1 MGGGKMT
8 GVETESIG
16 LFQIDAV
23 VVSNIRNE
31 LDPVSSQQYDDELD
45 CFFSI
50 TSQNGEVFLFE
61 ALSAEESQR
70 IVTGIKSVIFW
81 LSSHI
86 IEGDSKAVADYFDN
100 SREPPESQLRR
111 NAAMMRISHA
121 YLDDAL

>member
-1 MGGGKMT
+1 MT

-31 LDPVSSQQYDDELD
+31 LDPGSSQQYDDELD

-100 SREPPESQLRR
+100 SLEPPESQLRR